1 MKDFGNRSDVE
12 HALTELGRQMAL
24 RDADRVTVVCC
35 GASALCVLGL
45 LSRRTLDIDAIGT
58 LGKTGEIE
66 AIDRFSPEM
75 DSAITAAG
83 SSLGLLPGWFNG
95 AASAVLV
102 RGLPQGTLE
111 RSEGQAKD
119 FGPCL
124 TVRFMDRIDLI
135 ALKMYA
141 ALDPK
146 EGRRHIK
153 DLVEIEPS
161 RDELLHGLE
170 WIGSLPSSPAF
181 KASLRR
187 LLEGFDAADLYNV

>member
-1 MKDFGNRSDVE
+1 MKDFRSRADVE
-12 HALTELGRQMAL
+12 RALTELGRQMAL
-24 RDADRVTVVCC
+24 RNADHVTVVCC
-35 GASALCVLGL
+35 GASALCVVGL

-58 LGKTGEIE
+58 LGKTGKLE
-66 AIDRFSPEM
+66 AIDGFSPEM
-75 DSAITAAG
+75 NGAVAAAG
-83 SSLGLLPGWFNG
+83 LSLGLLPGWFNG

-102 RGLPQGTLE
+102 RGLPTGALE
-111 RSEGQAKD
+111 RSAGQAKD

-146 EGRRHIK
+146 EGRRHVK

-161 RDELLHGLE
+161 REELFHGVQ

-181 KASLRR
+181 KESLRR
-187 LLEGFDAADLYNV
+187 LLEGFDAADLYKD